1 MQSVIES
8 TIITMKAAGLWRPK
22 RRGFVTV
29 NMESMPADA
38 VRVQPRPD
46 GSVRLYARKFT
57 PSRRVVP
64 CEEEGRYT
72 VSVIGTP

>member
-57 PSRRVVP
+57 PSSALYRV
-64 CEEEGRYT
+64 RKKADT
-72 VSVIGTP
+72 RSA